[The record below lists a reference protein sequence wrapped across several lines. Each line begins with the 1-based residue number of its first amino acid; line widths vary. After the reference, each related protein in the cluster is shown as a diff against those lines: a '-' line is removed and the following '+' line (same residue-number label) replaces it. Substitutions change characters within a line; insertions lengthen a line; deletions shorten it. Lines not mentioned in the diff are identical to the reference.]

1 MENWLWLNP
10 ALIVILLLLSG
21 FFSSSE
27 TALFALDE
35 MKLKNMHN
43 KKDKRRIKVLLQN
56 TSILLITILACN
68 TAVNTA
74 AAALIEKQL
83 SIGSIVYSTIAV
95 TVIILFIGD
104 ISPKTIAI
112 LREERIAALN
122 SKMLYPIYILFSP
135 ITRLVNVLTTGFVDY
150 LRRIHPKDSREPDRE
165 RLTAILSIV
174 SREDIFNKDEKILIE
189 NIVHFTEREVWN
201 IMTPRTKVFSIERGL
216 LLKDLIRQAKR
227 MKMSKIP
234 VYERTDDNLV
244 GMIYMK
250 EIFHY
255 FLYPEKIDNKKAED
269 IMESVYF
276 VPETKKLSDM
286 LDDFKKKKIRIAA
299 VVDEYGSA
307 LGIVT
312 MADVLGEIVG
322 ELMDESFTM
331 EKKIIKLPKNRF
343 LVSGEL
349 SLVDFNDYF
358 QTELKSVDYETL
370 AGYVIE
376 MAGDIPDTGYS
387 FETNGYNISVREKSD
402 KTLELL
408 MVEKK

>member
-1 MENWLWLNP
+1 MENWLNP
-10 ALIVILLLLSG
+10 ALILLLLSFSA

-27 TALFALDE
+27 TALFSLNE
-35 MKLKNMHN
+35 MKLKNIHN
-43 KKDKRRIKVLLQN
+43 KKDRRRIKILLQN
-56 TSILLITILACN
+56 TSILLMTILAGN

-74 AAALIEKQL
+74 AAALIQRQL
-83 SIGSIVYSTIAV
+83 SIGNIIYSTIAV
-95 TVIILFIGD
+95 TLIILFIGE

-112 LREERIAALN
+112 MSEVRISAFN
-122 SKMLYPIYILFSP
+122 SKFLYPLYILLKP
-135 ITRLVNVLTTGFVDY
+135 LTRLINSITEVFVDY
-150 LRRIHPKDSREPDRE
+150 LKKVHPRDNREPGKE

-174 SREDIFNKDEKILIE
+174 SQEDIFNKDEKILIE

-201 IMTPRTKVFSIERGL
+201 IMTPRTKVFSVEKDSP
-216 LLKDLIRQAKR
+216 LKDVIRQAKR

-255 FLYPEKIDNKKAED
+255 FLNPEKINDKKAED

-286 LDDFKKKKIRIAA
+286 LEDFKKKKIRIAA

-307 LGIVT
+307 IGIVT

-322 ELMDESFTM
+322 ELMDESFIM
-331 EKKIIKLPKNRF
+331 EKKIVRLSKDRF

-349 SLVDFNDYF
+349 SLFDFNDYF
-358 QTELKSVDYETL
+358 HTDLKSRDYETL
-370 AGYVIE
+370 AGHIIE
-376 MAGDIPDTGYS
+376 KAGDIPKTGYS
-387 FETNGYNISVREKSD
+387 METGGYTISVREKSE
-402 KTLELL
+402 KALELL